1 MSFEKKVRFDRKS
14 LNKNE
19 MKMGKNQ
26 YYFGVFYQIRFALYI
41 LPKFGVTHLLQ
52 SIHTKTSH
60 NRVKKVN
67 KHSLLV
73 SQTFNS
79 ENCDNEYIENTG
91 KRNTIFTK

>member
-1 MSFEKKVRFDRKS
+1 
-14 LNKNE
+14 